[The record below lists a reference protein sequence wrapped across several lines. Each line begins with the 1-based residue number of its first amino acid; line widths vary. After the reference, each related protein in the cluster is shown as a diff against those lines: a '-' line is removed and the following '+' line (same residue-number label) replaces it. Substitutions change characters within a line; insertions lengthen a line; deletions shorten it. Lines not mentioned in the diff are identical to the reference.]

1 MICGSKKESDKCM
14 LKYMLSN
21 SKVGSNLFILL
32 YMEEYL
38 EVI

>member
-1 MICGSKKESDKCM
+1 MICGSKKESDM